1 MAGQQDKFSLD
12 KFRDVKDKGDMAFW
26 GDIFRRGEDA
36 SKTYIRTNVFDE
48 GELLNFLK
56 NCEASF
62 KIKFTVERCQS
73 SARYI
78 CNKVFRCHHGTHNM
92 RSNVKE
98 PRKKMGQVFLFAY
111 KIIEKYKKIPSLVYL
126 PADYVTII
134 IFMVLMK
141 RTDDRNLKMF
151 IICGAYFNN

>member
-1 MAGQQDKFSLD
+1 
-12 KFRDVKDKGDMAFW
+12 
-26 GDIFRRGEDA
+26 
-36 SKTYIRTNVFDE
+36 
-48 GELLNFLK
+48 
-56 NCEASF
+56 
-62 KIKFTVERCQS
+62 
-73 SARYI
+73 
-78 CNKVFRCHHGTHNM
+78 
-92 RSNVKE
+92 
-98 PRKKMGQVFLFAY
+98 MGQVFLFAY

>member
-1 MAGQQDKFSLD
+1 MLKIRATWRFGGIFSDVEKMHQKRISERMFLM
-12 KFRDVKDKGDMAFW
+12 KASYSTFLKTAKHRSKSNLLSRDVSHPHDV
-26 GDIFRRGEDA
+26 
-36 SKTYIRTNVFDE
+36 Y
-48 GELLNFLK
+48 
-56 NCEASF
+56 
-62 KIKFTVERCQS
+62 
-73 SARYI
+73 
-78 CNKVFRCHHGTHNM
+78 KVFRCHHGTHNM

-126 PADYVTII
+126 PADDVTII